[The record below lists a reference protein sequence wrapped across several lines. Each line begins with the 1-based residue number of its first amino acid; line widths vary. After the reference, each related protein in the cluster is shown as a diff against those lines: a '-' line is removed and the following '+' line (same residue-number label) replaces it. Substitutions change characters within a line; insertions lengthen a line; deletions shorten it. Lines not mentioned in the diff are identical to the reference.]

1 MLTSKTKVI
10 SITTG
15 QNQSTLSKGQKAFNT
30 LIKKIETKRS
40 RLAAWQE
47 IIPHYQKKHVSELLP
62 LIESAQNLQVE
73 MVHCLDRACEQ
84 KALTA
89 AERRKAAD
97 LISELAGGLAADLGD
112 EDMKELY
119 NKHSGSNYDTEE
131 SAAAN
136 EMKLMFEA
144 VMGVDLGDDLED
156 LSPEE
161 FLKRAQVR
169 MQEQQ
174 AALETAQQAQ
184 EAPRATQKKSAKQL
198 AKESQQKAEEQELG
212 QSIREVYRK
221 LVSALHPDRETDP
234 QERERKT
241 ALMQRVNQAYDKK
254 NLLLLLELQLELEH
268 IDQTTLN
275 NLTESRLKHFT
286 KILKE
291 QLAELEQE
299 IVYTE
304 DRFKAQFCIDPFAR
318 MYPDT
323 LMRQLDVDIVVAG
336 LTIRDLKRDLLAWQ
350 DIKKL
355 KAWLKGVTSRR
366 KSDVWDSFF

>member
-10 SITTG
+10 SIATG
-15 QNQSTLSKGQKAFNT
+15 QNQPPLSKGQKAFNT
-30 LIKKIETKRS
+30 LIKKIETKRT

-73 MVHCLDRACEQ
+73 IVHCLDRASDQ
-84 KALTA
+84 KGLTA

-131 SAAAN
+131 LAAAN

-144 VMGVDLGDDLED
+144 MMGVDLGDDLKD

-184 EAPRATQKKSAKQL
+184 DAPRATQKKSAKQL
-198 AKESQQKAEEQELG
+198 AKETQQKAEEQELG
-212 QSIREVYRK
+212 QSIREGYRK

-299 IVYTE
+299 IFYTE
-304 DRFKAQFCIDPFAR
+304 DRFKAQYGILPFGQL
-318 MYPDT
+318 YPDT
-323 LMRQLDVDIVVAG
+323 IMRQLDVDIVGAV
-336 LTIRDLKRDLLAWQ
+336 LTIGDLKKDLLALQ

-355 KAWLKGVTSRR
+355 KAWLKGVPSRR
-366 KSDVWDSFF
+366 KSDVWDSPF